1 MLAKQLS
8 GLRAGKLREI
18 SAENQITNQKRG
30 SGKIPEPLSYYLA
43 YFVPKILSPASPRP
57 GTM

>member
-18 SAENQITNQKRG
+18 SAENQITNQKKEAR
-30 SGKIPEPLSYYLA
+30 E
-43 YFVPKILSPASPRP
+43 KILSLCRII
-57 GTM
+57 